1 MTADDP
7 LGTFLVVADAQG
19 FGRAARRL
27 GVTQATVSY
36 RVRRLEQSL
45 GAKLIDRAP
54 GRFRLSPTGVRL
66 VELGERFMGALR
78 ELRAPDAPGDGAE
91 AEPIRVGTV
100 TGFGRYVLFPALVE
114 VAPPRLEC
122 RFLTAEETFSA
133 VAAGTLDF
141 GYSYMRRASAA
152 LRFRECYREELVL
165 IAPKTARWRRVDWR
179 DGGAETVPWVTYV
192 EYDYVFG
199 TWFSRVLG
207 RPPRA
212 LRPVA
217 HFEELEE
224 TIDAVAAGWGASIV
238 PEDSARRYGGRR
250 IALVRPAEPC
260 INPVYLVLPAKP
272 LDHAREA
279 AVERIQERIT
289 AAARTRVRAAAK
301 RVRASTP
308 A

>member
-1 MTADDP
+1 MTSDDP

-36 RVRRLEQSL
+36 RIRRLEDSL
-45 GAKLIDRAP
+45 GAKLIDRSP
-54 GRFRLSPTGVRL
+54 GRFRLSPAGARL
-66 VELGERFMGALR
+66 VDLGARFMG
-78 ELRAPDAPGDGAE
+78 ELRQLRGPDPEGEGAE
-91 AEPIRVGTV
+91 AEPLRVGTV

-122 RFLTAEETFSA
+122 RFLTAEQTFAA
-133 VAAGTLDF
+133 VADGALDF
-141 GYSYMRRASAA
+141 GYSYMRRASAT

-165 IAPKTARWRRVDWR
+165 IAPKAARWRRVDWR
-179 DGGAETVPWVTYV
+179 NGGAETVPWVTYV

-212 LRPVA
+212 LRSVA

-250 IALVRPAEPC
+250 VALVRPGERC
-260 INPVYLVLPAKP
+260 VNPVYLVLPAKP
-272 LDHAREA
+272 LEAAREA
-279 AVERIQERIT
+279 AVDRIQERI
-289 AAARTRVRAAAK
+289 AAASGSAARRRVGG
-301 RVRASTP
+301 
-308 A
+308 